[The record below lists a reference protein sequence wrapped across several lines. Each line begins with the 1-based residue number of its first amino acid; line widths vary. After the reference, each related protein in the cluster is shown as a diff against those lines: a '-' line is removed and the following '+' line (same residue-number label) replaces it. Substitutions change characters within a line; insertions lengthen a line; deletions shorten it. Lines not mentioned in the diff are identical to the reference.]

1 MHSLM
6 KFVDRAYALFLKI
19 VNSLQ
24 SPFLLFIRIV
34 FGWQFLQTGI
44 GHFTHMEKTVA
55 FFTDL
60 GIPAPSL
67 TAHFTSGLET
77 VGGILLILGLGS
89 RIISVPLLINMIV
102 AFLTAEREKFM
113 AFFSDSNSFF
123 GADAFPFLLTALIV
137 LIFGPG
143 FFSLDTIIKWYRTR
157 RTKPQATTAS

>member
-1 MHSLM
+1 M
-6 KFVDRAYALFLKI
+6 KAIDRLYALFLKI

-44 GHFTHMEKTVA
+44 GHFSHMDKTVE
-55 FFTDL
+55 FFTEL
-60 GIPAPSL
+60 HIPAPAL

-89 RIISVPLLINMIV
+89 RLISVPLLINMTV
-102 AFLTAEREKFM
+102 AYLTAERDKFT

-123 GADAFPFLLTALIV
+123 GADAFPFFLTALLI

-143 FFSLDTIIKWYRTR
+143 LFSVDTLIKRYRLKSSR
-157 RTKPQATTAS
+157 SDTTAAS